1 MLFNSLH
8 FILFFPLVVGLY
20 FLIPQKYRW
29 ILLLIAS
36 YYFYMCWKVEYIVLI
51 IFSTIIDYGVAIKMV
66 SFKEKKDRKKWLYL
80 SLLTNLGLLFSFK
93 YFNFFNE
100 SVRLAFN
107 QFNLLYEISS
117 FEALLPVGISFY
129 TFQTLSYTID
139 VYNDRTKPERHL
151 GRFAVFVSF
160 FPQLVAGPIERSNH
174 LLPQFVKKQHF
185 SYDRVKSG
193 LQQML
198 WGFYKKVVV
207 ADRLAIVVDGVYNN
221 LDSYAGIPLIIAT
234 LFFAFQIYCD
244 FSGYSDIAIGS
255 ARVMGFELMENFKFP
270 YYSKSI
276 SEFWKRWHISLST
289 WFRDYVY
296 IPMGGN
302 RVVKWKWYY
311 NLAITFLVSGF
322 WHGAN
327 WTFIVWGAL
336 HGAYLILATVTQNT
350 QLRVLSKLPLFLNKI
365 VHLGVTFSLVCFAW
379 IFFRSNNLSD
389 SIYIIVNLL
398 PKIDDFSVSSIS
410 TQFRGL
416 GVSPAF
422 MIVTLLC
429 VLGLELFQYIDYRM
443 GMWHY
448 LNSKSRFFR
457 WGVYY
462 LILAAILF
470 LAPYTEL
477 QNFIYFQF

>member
-1 MLFNSLH
+1 M
-8 FILFFPLVVGLY
+8 
-20 FLIPQKYRW
+20 
-29 ILLLIAS
+29 
-36 YYFYMCWKVEYIVLI
+36 
-51 IFSTIIDYGVAIKMV
+51 FSTIIDYGVAIKMA
-66 SFKEKKDRKKWLYL
+66 SLKEKKEKNKWLYV

-93 YFNFFNE
+93 YFNFVND
-100 SVRLAFN
+100 SVRAVFN
-107 QFNLLYEISS
+107 QFNLLYEVSS
-117 FEALLPVGISFY
+117 FEVLLPVGISFY

-139 VYNDRTKPERHL
+139 VYNNRTKPELHL

-174 LLPQFVKKQHF
+174 LLPQFTRKANF
-185 SYDRVKSG
+185 SYDRIRSG

-207 ADRLAIVVDGVYNN
+207 ADRLALVVDGVYNN
-221 LDSYAGIPLIIAT
+221 LESYSGIPLIVAT
-234 LFFAFQIYCD
+234 VFFAFQIYCD

-296 IPMGGN
+296 IPLGGN

-311 NLAITFLVSGF
+311 NLAITFLVSGL

-336 HGAYLILATVTQNT
+336 HGVYLIVAIMTQNT
-350 QLRVLSKLPLFLNKI
+350 QLRMYSKLPLFLNK
-365 VHLGVTFSLVCFAW
+365 VTQIGITFVLVCFAW
-379 IFFRSNNLSD
+379 VFFRSNNLSD
-389 SIYIIVNLL
+389 SIYVITNLL
-398 PKIDDFSVSSIS
+398 PNVGDFSISNVS

-416 GVSPAF
+416 GVSPSF
-422 MIVTLLC
+422 MLVTILS
-429 VLGLELFQYIDYRM
+429 VLGLELFQYVDYKI
-443 GMWHY
+443 GVWNY

-457 WGVYY
+457 WGIYY
-462 LILAAILF
+462 LILVAILF